1 MRRPQANPNP
11 VLRKAVEP
19 VRRHAIFLSYGRRK
33 EGQEEFPSP
42 PHLTAPDF
50 ELLLR
55 GFGPIRRAAALAFA
69 RVLAFAAVV
78 AGLAAA
84 FALAVVL
91 ALPSVLFL
99 HLLVALFVLV
109 LAVILRAQISLPQR
123 L

>member
-1 MRRPQANPNP
+1 MLYDPVLIEYSIQNVQRPSAANHEIFGYDFKPVDDWLARENVLVMRRPQANPNP

-55 GFGPIRRAAALAFA
+55 GFGVIR
-69 RVLAFAAVV
+69 
-78 AGLAAA
+78 
-84 FALAVVL
+84 
-91 ALPSVLFL
+91 S
-99 HLLVALFVLV
+99 
-109 LAVILRAQISLPQR
+109 
-123 L
+123 